1 MAEAEGGGEQQGWG
15 QSIAD
20 VMADIIGSTSGYRP
34 KGWNSFTHANTPL
47 DLISKPG
54 LFKDMFKDRTISLPD
69 SEKMRQDI
77 LNAME
82 TDKVPFG
89 FIQGSP
95 LNYADWGFT
104 EKEAQRFENQIN
116 NIDMTNWDADVN
128 LTSNPASTDVNPYG
142 ALSVNPHQDTFTY
155 SEQTGAGW
163 KPANPNDSFFNQ
175 LTDTI
180 GHNILGKK
188 SGKTTFGF
196 GVPMAAPAPAPYS
209 GVSDHDPYGHKA
221 AAAAASARK
230 SSMARAAKDRAK
242 AKASKKGG
250 GRSKGRTTAAPA
262 SGPHGGG
269 MTSSESARA
278 GGWGTSGRGEFD
290 GGYGDAGM
298 GEGMGGF
305 GGWT

>member
-1 MAEAEGGGEQQGWG
+1 MAEGGGEQQGWG

-20 VMADIIGSTSGYRP
+20 VMADIIGSTGGYRP
-34 KGWNSFTHANTPL
+34 QGWNSFTHANTPL

-54 LFKDMFKDRTISLPD
+54 LFMDMFKDRTISLPD

-77 LNAME
+77 LNAMD

-89 FIQGSP
+89 FIKGMPS
-95 LNYADWGFT
+95 NYANWGFT

-116 NIDMTNWDADVN
+116 NIDMTNWDANVN

-163 KPANPNDSFFNQ
+163 KPANPNDSFLNQ
-175 LTDTI
+175 LIDTI

-196 GVPMAAPAPAPYS
+196 GVPMAVPAPAPAESEPHRPE
-209 GVSDHDPYGHKA
+209 HDTTSSYFFTEEAKGKRAASSKRAVAAKKA
-221 AAAAASARK
+221 ASK
-230 SSMARAAKDRAK
+230 S
-242 AKASKKGG
+242 G
-250 GRSKGRTTAAPA
+250 GRSKSKGRTTAAPA

-269 MTSSESARA
+269 MTSAESAAA
-278 GGWGTSGRGEFD
+278 GRYGSDPEGEFGGT
-290 GGYGDAGM
+290 GGYGG
-298 GEGMGGF
+298 GMGG
-305 GGWT
+305 GLWT